1 MRIDIHVLLF
11 TALLSICAGVF
22 FGIAPAGHV
31 RLTDLRSILN
41 ESERGAVGKQT
52 KALRNTLVVSE
63 ISLALLLLMG
73 AGLFVRSLN
82 RLAAVSLGFSDDH
95 ILVADLPVPPAGA
108 ELRRMHTAT
117 WISTRIRS
125 AVAFLARS
133 AVGCCLILS
142 ASQRTGLGDSLQHS
156 GPSAAKRV

>member
-1 MRIDIHVLLF
+1 M
-11 TALLSICAGVF
+11 
-22 FGIAPAGHV
+22 APAGHV

-41 ESERGAVGKQT
+41 ESERGAVGKQA

-108 ELRRMHTAT
+108 APADAHRNMGFYENTLKELHSLPGCGQSRRHP
-117 WISTRIRS
+117 SCQS
-125 AVAFLARS
+125 ADKA
-133 AVGCCLILS
+133 
-142 ASQRTGLGDSLQHS
+142 
-156 GPSAAKRV
+156 P